1 MERLTTDSIKYFNE
15 IKKELT
21 DVQIES
27 DQTLHFTFCEIG
39 QLLNYGFSVSLISG
53 EKNYLKVKT
62 WNAVFDNTRFNLN
75 IYNLDRLAITEK
87 VIDLNTRDYL
97 RIHELIQHKLE
108 VKKIDGIIL
117 DGLYCQFKTNK
128 YCLNWNIDNQMES
141 KLCELIKSLRKVI
154 LNE

>member
-53 EKNYLKVKT
+53 EK
-62 WNAVFDNTRFNLN
+62 
-75 IYNLDRLAITEK
+75 
-87 VIDLNTRDYL
+87 
-97 RIHELIQHKLE
+97 
-108 VKKIDGIIL
+108 KI
-117 DGLYCQFKTNK
+117 
-128 YCLNWNIDNQMES
+128 
-141 KLCELIKSLRKVI
+141 
-154 LNE
+154 